1 MRVSS
6 QASESTYV
14 AQPPRNRGDWSWRNL
29 QAYERTRQQVEGGLM
44 PLIDGLA
51 AVEEPKVAGAAER
64 GEKLALQRGR
74 REGNPGGRTYTRARQ
89 TRKVTYK
96 LTRSGITQACVAS
109 DARWLS

>member
-51 AVEEPKVAGAAER
+51 AVEEPKW
-64 GEKLALQRGR
+64 LALP
-74 REGNPGGRTYTRARQ
+74 NGG
-89 TRKVTYK
+89 K
-96 LTRSGITQACVAS
+96 S
-109 DARWLS
+109 